1 MKTWKT
7 KNGSKIIRVLS
18 GRSNAY
24 LILNGN
30 NTILVDTGKKS
41 AFGRLNRKLKTL
53 NVQVE
58 NISTL
63 ILTHT
68 HFDHCQSA
76 KKIQEKSACRIIVS
90 DSAAD
95 YVQNGYTR
103 LPNGTFPITKLISK
117 FGNLFGEKK
126 FGYEPF
132 IPDILVHGDP
142 GLNEEKDGIKLIKTA
157 GHSDDSVS
165 ILVENEIAIVGD
177 LMFGIFRHSI
187 FPPYADNISEMI
199 ESWGKLLNTDCKI
212 FLPGHGREIKRSLLE
227 KEYEKYINKKNKQCR
242 DEIGN

>member
-7 KNGSKIIRVLS
+7 KNGSKIFRVLS

-24 LILNGN
+24 LILYDNK
-30 NTILVDTGKKS
+30 TILVDTGKKS

-53 NVQVE
+53 NVPVE

-76 KKIQEKSACRIIVS
+76 KKIQEGSACLIIVS
-90 DSAAD
+90 GAAED
-95 YVQNGYTR
+95 YIPKGYTR
-103 LPNGTFPITKLISK
+103 LPGGTFPITKLISK
-117 FGNLFGEKK
+117 FGSLVGEKR

-132 IPDILVHGDP
+132 RPDILVNGDI
-142 GLNEEKDGIKLIKTA
+142 GLNDEKDGIKIIKTA

-177 LMFGIFRHSI
+177 SMFGIFMNSI
-187 FPPYADNISEMI
+187 IPPYADDIPEMI
-199 ESWGKLLNTDCKI
+199 ESWRKLLNTNCKI
-212 FLPGHGREIKRSLLE
+212 FLPGHGREINRNLLE
-227 KEYEKYINKKNKQCR
+227 KEFEKYLRKYKN
-242 DEIGN
+242 